1 MAMEG
6 VIHSHG
12 AIRLTASAEIAANL
26 LACYHTTAG
35 QAAVAGISA
44 SNPVANLITYELVAN
59 GAEGDF
65 YPLASG
71 DRILAKSS
79 TAIAIGDLV
88 KGGATGLVAVEAD
101 VDTLTA
107 ETIGVALSA
116 TSGTGELFWMQ
127 VR

>member
-26 LACYHTTAG
+26 LACYHTTAA
-35 QAAVAGISA
+35 QAALAGVSATNQVAS
-44 SNPVANLITYELVAN
+44 LITYELVAS
-59 GAEGDF
+59 GAVGDF

-71 DRILAKSS
+71 DRVLAKSS
-79 TAIAIGDLV
+79 AAIAIGDLC
-88 KGGATGLVAVEAD
+88 KGAASGLVAPEAD

-107 ETIGVALSA
+107 ETIGQALSA
-116 TSGTGELFWMQ
+116 TSGSGELFWMQ